1 MSEGYFKRVTR
12 YTPTRMWINNPTL
25 GESNK
30 AIAAG
35 AVSCTT
41 NPTYCGKMLANP
53 EMRDIVLS
61 LIGEG
66 RNIYGDASDIAAFVQ
81 RKSVKLLMDKFLPV
95 YEAAGGVNGFVSLQ
109 GDPFKEDDPANIIN
123 EALKDLALGKN
134 FIAKIPT
141 TEAGLEAI
149 KYLCGRNVPVI
160 ATEIMSVAQCLSACE
175 AYRSSGGSA
184 PVYITCIAGI
194 FDDCLKNQL
203 AAGEISADKDVL
215 FRAGC
220 TLMREEYRVMRENGL
235 PGRLLGGGARGMHH
249 FTEFVGGECDITI
262 NWKGTADA
270 LIEGDTP
277 VVERMDAPTPKELLD
292 ALMQVPTFAKAYLP
306 DGLKPCEY
314 ADFPPVRL
322 FRGQFEDGWKKLLKE
337 IEDYGK

>member
-1 MSEGYFKRVTR
+1 MSEGYFKRVTQ

-25 GESNK
+25 SETNK

-66 RNIYGDASDIAAFVQ
+66 CRMYSDASDIAAFAQ

-109 GDPFKEDDPANIIN
+109 GVPFKEDDPANIIN

-149 KYLCGRNVPVI
+149 KYLCARNVPVI
-160 ATEIMSVAQCLSACE
+160 ATDREYDLQSDTSGYGTMTLSLPTKAAIMLVQARTMGNITYLLRNMRDTKTEQDRTNVTVAPG
-175 AYRSSGGSA
+175 SSFG
-184 PVYITCIAGI
+184 
-194 FDDCLKNQL
+194 
-203 AAGEISADKDVL
+203 
-215 FRAGC
+215 
-220 TLMREEYRVMRENGL
+220 
-235 PGRLLGGGARGMHH
+235 
-249 FTEFVGGECDITI
+249 
-262 NWKGTADA
+262 DA
-270 LIEGDTP
+270 
-277 VVERMDAPTPKELLD
+277 V
-292 ALMQVPTFAKAYLP
+292 KA
-306 DGLKPCEY
+306 
-314 ADFPPVRL
+314 FQ
-322 FRGQFEDGWKKLLKE
+322 GQ
-337 IEDYGK
+337 